1 MRKTERSIQRLTSEI
16 TRARKYNRKLK
27 LSGLR
32 ERYKEYFSSVNLTQ
46 RSEIMAIARSDK
58 CSVLRVCGRDKYL
71 GFCVRVR

>member
-27 LSGLR
+27 LS

-46 RSEIMAIARSDK
+46 RSEIMAVARSDK